1 MPQRTVLAAAAGAV
15 LLFAPAAGANRPP
28 LAPSIPSLLRGVHAL
43 KLSGSG
49 QKQLASCAAHRQHAS
64 ALERKLQ
71 PVACEQPPRVK
82 LGTDALKNA
91 AANAAA
97 TLSGP

>member
-1 MPQRTVLAAAAGAV
+1 MPQRTVLAGAVTGV

-28 LAPSIPSLLRGVHAL
+28 LAPSTSLLRGVPAL
-43 KLSGSG
+43 TISGSG
-49 QKQLASCAAHRQHAS
+49 QKQLASCSAHRKHAS
-64 ALERKLQ
+64 AFERKLQ

-82 LGTDALKNA
+82 LSIDPLKHA